1 MSIDPV
7 TPEDGAPPPWSQ
19 ALEAWFVK
27 TLKPMLDNSF
37 SAAKSESRQIGK
49 AMEGHMGEM
58 RESVQNLITQI
69 AAMEATINAQKDTIA
84 SQEKRISA
92 LEAALKDRPV
102 VPPAGGKESAWSRPL
117 LQKPTSAP
125 PDQAGYDLQFRI
137 SGIPEE
143 SYETDRQL
151 AVAVKTQLT
160 KALEANNAYAQKE
173 QDKAEFTIVSA
184 RRMGGKADPSR
195 PRLALISV
203 SSSFDASSL
212 VRNRRFLKNS
222 GVAALDFL
230 SPEEMKLHKENLPA
244 FLEAK
249 KDPSKWVSFN
259 RGVLKVR
266 DKATPSGVSPTDV

>member
-1 MSIDPV
+1 M
-7 TPEDGAPPPWSQ
+7 
-19 ALEAWFVK
+19 
-27 TLKPMLDNSF
+27 
-37 SAAKSESRQIGK
+37 
-49 AMEGHMGEM
+49 
-58 RESVQNLITQI
+58 
-69 AAMEATINAQKDTIA
+69 
-84 SQEKRISA
+84 
-92 LEAALKDRPV
+92 
-102 VPPAGGKESAWSRPL
+102 
-117 LQKPTSAP
+117 
-125 PDQAGYDLQFRI
+125 
-137 SGIPEE
+137 
-143 SYETDRQL
+143 
-151 AVAVKTQLT
+151 
-160 KALEANNAYAQKE
+160 
-173 QDKAEFTIVSA
+173 SA

-266 DKATPSGVSPTDV
+266 DKATPSGVSPTDE